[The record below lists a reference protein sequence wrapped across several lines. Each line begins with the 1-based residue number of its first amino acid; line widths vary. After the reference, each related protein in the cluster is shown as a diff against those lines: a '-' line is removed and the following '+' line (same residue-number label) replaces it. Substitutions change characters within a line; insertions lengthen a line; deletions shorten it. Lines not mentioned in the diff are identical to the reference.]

1 MGEDEKKVMWYP
13 FASIMGPMKPSM
25 KVPPNSEVDAGC
37 EACDRAFALVCRYS
51 KGWDLV
57 EEMVA
62 SKCWPLGKIRPSMK
76 IEMVKLLVFGEEGR
90 VPSPALIRSFQ
101 WMRTLK
107 FLLVSSRRRCER
119 FLVIFLIRNI

>member
-13 FASIMGPMKPSM
+13 FASIIGPMKPST
-25 KVPPNSEVDAGC
+25 KVPPNSEVDASR

-51 KGWDLV
+51 KGRDLV

-90 VPSPALIRSFQ
+90 VPSPALI
-101 WMRTLK
+101 
-107 FLLVSSRRRCER
+107 
-119 FLVIFLIRNI
+119 